1 MFALHR
7 VMKSRKQ
14 MKHQTLITEVTG
26 MLSANFTPK
35 VSEMKKAI
43 DYLLDKEYLERV
55 EGTKDQ

>member
-1 MFALHR
+1 
-7 VMKSRKQ
+7 
-14 MKHQTLITEVTG
+14 

>member
-1 MFALHR
+1 
-7 VMKSRKQ
+7 MKSRKQ